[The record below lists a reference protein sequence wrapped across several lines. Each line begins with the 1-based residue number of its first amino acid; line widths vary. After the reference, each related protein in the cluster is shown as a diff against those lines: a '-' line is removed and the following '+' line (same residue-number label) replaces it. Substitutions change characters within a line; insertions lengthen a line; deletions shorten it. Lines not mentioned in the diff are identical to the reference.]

1 MAGIT
6 DTSSTGITNSLQ
18 AYFSKELL
26 KQITQNLVLDQFAK
40 RQALP
45 EKAGKNSVRFFR
57 YVEPETSN
65 IKSLTEGDGHTG
77 GTAWVK
83 GAYKEMTLEYVDVS
97 LAQVGQV
104 IGISD
109 LLTAQ
114 ELFNHLEQA
123 TTVNGQDAALQ
134 LDSKIGYTLG
144 DDTSI
149 TGGTGITANK
159 ISRYAG
165 SAAYYA
171 AAPTSAQVMSGLEL
185 LDTAT
190 ALKVNN
196 APTTSGYYTAVADPR
211 VLRDLQ
217 NDSDWIS
224 SRHYGDP
231 DAIFKGE
238 VGKYAGIRCIEST
251 NSYQTEHGAYS
262 GGTIAKRVTYNSGGG
277 VYSTF
282 VFGDQSYGVVDLAS
296 QSPYGPK
303 MQIAQGPDKTDP
315 LAQLTTI
322 GFKTYYGQAI
332 LQPKFL
338 AQVYSGTNYS

>member
-6 DTSSTGITNSLQ
+6 DTASTGITNSLQ
-18 AYFSKELL
+18 AFFSKELL
-26 KQITQNLVLDQFAK
+26 KQIVQNIVLEQFAK
-40 RQALP
+40 KQALP

-57 YVEPETSN
+57 YVEPATSD
-65 IKSLTEGDGHTG
+65 IKDLAQGDGWDNS
-77 GTAWVK
+77 GTATAWGK
-83 GAYKEMTLEYVDVS
+83 TAYKEMTLEYVDVTLS
-97 LAQVGQV
+97 QYGQV

-123 TTVNGQDAALQ
+123 TTVNGQDAALH
-134 LDSKIGYTLG
+134 LDTKIAYTLG

-149 TGGTGITANK
+149 TGGTSITSNK
-159 ISRYAG
+159 ISRFAG
-165 SAAYYA
+165 AAGYYS
-171 AAPTSAQVMSGLEL
+171 AAPTSSQVMTGLEL

-196 APTTSGYYTAVADPR
+196 APTTNGYYTAVADPR

-231 DAIFKGE
+231 DAIMKGE
-238 VGKYAGIRCIEST
+238 VGRYAGIRCIETT
-251 NSYQTEHGAYS
+251 NAYQTEHGAAA
-262 GGTIAKRVTYNSGGG
+262 AKRVTYNAAGG

-282 VFGDQSYGVVDLAS
+282 VFGDQAFGTVDLAS
-296 QSPYGPK
+296 QSPYAPK

-315 LAQLTTI
+315 LAQLTTV
-322 GFKTYYGQAI
+322 GFKTYYGQKI

>member
-1 MAGIT
+1 MGFGIT
-6 DTSSTGITNSLQ
+6 DTSSAGISGSLQ

-45 EKAGKNSVRFFR
+45 EKAGKNSVTFFR
-57 YVEPETSN
+57 YVEPDTAS
-65 IKSLTEGDGHTG
+65 IKALSEGDGIAG
-77 GTAWVK
+77 AGWVK
-83 GAYKEMTLEYVDVS
+83 GDYKEMTLDSVAVTLSQY
-97 LAQVGQV
+97 GQV

-114 ELFNHLEQA
+114 ALFNHMEQA
-123 TTVNGQDAALQ
+123 TVVNGQDAALH
-134 LDSKIGYTLG
+134 LDTKILNELA
-144 DDTSI
+144 DDGAVAS
-149 TGGTGITANK
+149 TANK
-159 ISRYAG
+159 SVRYAG
-165 SAAYYA
+165 AAAYYA
-171 AAPTSAQVMSGLEL
+171 ATPTSAQVMSGLEL

-224 SRHYGDP
+224 SRHYGNP
-231 DAIFKGE
+231 DAIFRGE

-251 NSYQTEHGAYS
+251 NSFRS
-262 GGTIAKRVTYNSGGG
+262 VFGGG
-277 VYSTF
+277 ANQWTANAAGTVYSTM
-282 VFGDQSYGVVDLAS
+282 VFGDQAYGVVDLAS
-296 QSPYGPK
+296 QSPYAPK

-322 GFKTYYGQAI
+322 GFKTYYGQKI

-338 AQVYSGTNYS
+338 AQVYSGTNFS

>member
-6 DTSSTGITNSLQ
+6 DTASTGITNSLQ
-18 AYFSKELL
+18 AFFSKELL
-26 KQITQNLVLDQFAK
+26 KQIVQNIVLEQFAK
-40 RQALP
+40 KQALP

-57 YVEPETSN
+57 YVEPNTTD
-65 IKSLTEGDGHTG
+65 IKSLSEGDGHTSN
-77 GTAWVK
+77 TAWAK
-83 GAYKEMTLEYVDVS
+83 GAYKEMTLEYVDVTLS
-97 LAQVGQV
+97 QYGQV

-123 TTVNGQDAALQ
+123 TTVNGQDAALH
-134 LDSKIGYTLG
+134 LDTKIAYTLG

-149 TGGTGITANK
+149 TGGTTITSNK
-159 ISRYAG
+159 INRFAG
-165 SAAYYA
+165 ASAYYT
-171 AAPTSAQVMSGLEL
+171 AAPTSSQVMTGLEL

-196 APTTSGYYTAVADPR
+196 APTTNGYYTAVADPR

-231 DAIFKGE
+231 EAIMKGE
-238 VGKYAGIRCIEST
+238 VGRYAGIRCIETT
-251 NSYQTEHGAYS
+251 NAYQTQHGTGA
-262 GGTIAKRVTYNSGGG
+262 ARVTYNGSGG

-282 VFGDQSYGVVDLAS
+282 VFGDQAFGTVDLAS
-296 QSPYGPK
+296 QSPYAPK

-315 LAQLTTI
+315 LAQLTTV
-322 GFKTYYGQAI
+322 GFKTYYGQKI

>member
-1 MAGIT
+1 MAFGIT
-6 DTSSTGITNSLQ
+6 DTSSAGISGSLQ

-45 EKAGKNSVRFFR
+45 EKAGKNSVTFFR
-57 YVEPETSN
+57 YVEPDTAS
-65 IKSLTEGDGHTG
+65 IKALTEGDGHTA
-77 GTAWVK
+77 GTPWAK
-83 GAYKEMTLEYVDVS
+83 GAYKEMTLESVPVTLSQY
-97 LAQVGQV
+97 GQV

-114 ELFNHLEQA
+114 ALFNHLEQA
-123 TTVNGQDAALQ
+123 TVVNGQDAALH
-134 LDSKIGYTLG
+134 LDTKILNELA
-144 DDTSI
+144 DVP
-149 TGGTGITANK
+149 GGATTTNK
-159 ISRYAG
+159 TVRYAG
-165 SAAYYA
+165 AAAYYGA
-171 AAPTSAQVMSGLEL
+171 TPTTSQVMSGLEL

-224 SRHYGDP
+224 SRHYGNP

-251 NSYQTEHGAYS
+251 NSFRSAF
-262 GGTIAKRVTYNSGGG
+262 GGG
-277 VYSTF
+277 ANQWTANAAGTVYSTM
-282 VFGDQSYGVVDLAS
+282 VFGDQAYGVVDLAS
-296 QSPYGPK
+296 QSPYAPK

-322 GFKTYYGQAI
+322 GFKTYYGQKI
-332 LQPKFL
+332 IQPKFL

>member
-6 DTSSTGITNSLQ
+6 DTASTGISNSLQ

-26 KQITQNLVLDQFAK
+26 KQIVQNIVLEQFAK
-40 RQALP
+40 KQALP

-57 YVEPETSN
+57 YVEPNTTD
-65 IKSLTEGDGHTG
+65 IKSLSEGDGHTSN
-77 GTAWVK
+77 TAWAK
-83 GAYKEMTLEYVDVS
+83 GAYKEMTLEYVDVTLS
-97 LAQVGQV
+97 QYGQV

-114 ELFNHLEQA
+114 QLFNHLEQA
-123 TTVNGQDAALQ
+123 TTVNGQDAALH
-134 LDSKIGYTLG
+134 LDTKIAYTLG

-149 TGGTGITANK
+149 TGGTSITLNK
-159 ISRYAG
+159 ISRFAG
-165 SAAYYA
+165 ASGYYS
-171 AAPTSAQVMSGLEL
+171 AAPTSSQVMTGLEL

-196 APTTSGYYTAVADPR
+196 APTTNGYYTAVADPR

-231 DAIFKGE
+231 DAIMKGE
-238 VGKYAGIRCIEST
+238 VGRYAGIRCIETT
-251 NSYQTEHGAYS
+251 NAYQTQHGTGA
-262 GGTIAKRVTYNSGGG
+262 ARVTYNGSGG

-282 VFGDQSYGVVDLAS
+282 VFGDQAFGTVDLAS
-296 QSPYGPK
+296 QSPYAPK

-315 LAQLTTI
+315 LAQLTTV
-322 GFKTYYGQAI
+322 GFKTYYGQKI

>member
-26 KQITQNLVLDQFAK
+26 KQIVQNLVLDQFAK

-57 YVEPETSN
+57 YVEPATTD
-65 IKSLTEGDGHTG
+65 IKDLAEGDGWDSSGTP
-77 GTAWVK
+77 TAWGK
-83 GAYKEMTLEYVDVS
+83 SAYKEMTLEYVDVTLS
-97 LAQVGQV
+97 QYGQV

-114 ELFNHLEQA
+114 ELFNHMEQA
-123 TTVNGQDAALQ
+123 TTVNGQDAALH
-134 LDSKIGYTLG
+134 LDTKIAYTLG

-149 TGGTGITANK
+149 TGGTTITANK
-159 ISRYAG
+159 ISRFAG
-165 SAAYYA
+165 AAGYYS
-171 AAPTSAQVMSGLEL
+171 AAPTSSQVMSGLEL

-196 APTTSGYYTAVADPR
+196 APTTNGYYTAVADPR

-231 DAIFKGE
+231 EAIMKGE
-238 VGKYAGIRCIEST
+238 VGRYAGIRCIETT
-251 NSYQTEHGAYS
+251 NAYRTEEGAAA
-262 GGTIAKRVTYNSGGG
+262 AKRVTYNGSGA

-282 VFGDQSYGVVDLAS
+282 VFGDQAYGTVDLAS
-296 QSPYGPK
+296 QSPYAPK
-303 MQIAQGPDKTDP
+303 MQIAQGPDKNDP
-315 LAQLTTI
+315 LAQLTTV
-322 GFKTYYGQAI
+322 GFKTYYGQKI

>member
-1 MAGIT
+1 MAFGIT
-6 DTSSTGITNSLQ
+6 DTSSAGISGSLQ
-18 AYFSKELL
+18 AFFSKELL

-45 EKAGKNSVRFFR
+45 EKAGKNSVTFFR
-57 YVEPETSN
+57 YVEPDTAS
-65 IKSLTEGDGHTG
+65 IKALSEGDGHTG
-77 GTAWVK
+77 GTAWAK
-83 GAYKEMTLEYVDVS
+83 GAYKEMTLESVAVTLSQY
-97 LAQVGQV
+97 GQV

-114 ELFNHLEQA
+114 ALFNHLEQA
-123 TTVNGQDAALQ
+123 TVVNGQDAALH
-134 LDSKIGYTLG
+134 LDTKILNELA
-144 DDTSI
+144 DV
-149 TGGTGITANK
+149 
-159 ISRYAG
+159 
-165 SAAYYA
+165 
-171 AAPTSAQVMSGLEL
+171 PGLEL

-196 APTTSGYYTAVADPR
+196 APTSSGYYTAVADPR

-224 SRHYGDP
+224 SRHYGNP

-251 NSYQTEHGAYS
+251 NSFRSAP
-262 GGTIAKRVTYNSGGG
+262 GGG
-277 VYSTF
+277 ANQWTAAGAGTVYSTM
-282 VFGDQSYGVVDLAS
+282 VFGDQAYGVVDLAS
-296 QSPYGPK
+296 QSPYAPK

-322 GFKTYYGQAI
+322 GFKTYYGQKI

-338 AQVYSGTNYS
+338 AQVYSGTNFS

>member
-1 MAGIT
+1 
-6 DTSSTGITNSLQ
+6 
-18 AYFSKELL
+18 
-26 KQITQNLVLDQFAK
+26 
-40 RQALP
+40 
-45 EKAGKNSVRFFR
+45 
-57 YVEPETSN
+57 
-65 IKSLTEGDGHTG
+65 
-77 GTAWVK
+77 
-83 GAYKEMTLEYVDVS
+83 
-97 LAQVGQV
+97 
-104 IGISD
+104 
-109 LLTAQ
+109 
-114 ELFNHLEQA
+114 
-123 TTVNGQDAALQ
+123 
-134 LDSKIGYTLG
+134 
-144 DDTSI
+144 
-149 TGGTGITANK
+149 
-159 ISRYAG
+159 
-165 SAAYYA
+165 
-171 AAPTSAQVMSGLEL
+171 L

-196 APTTSGYYTAVADPR
+196 APTTSGYYTAVTDPR

-251 NSYQTEHGAYS
+251 NSYRTAAGNA
-262 GGTIAKRVTYNSGGG
+262 TARVTYSAAGNT
-277 VYSTF
+277 YSTF
-282 VFGDQSYGVVDLAS
+282 VFGDQAYGVVDLAS

>member
-6 DTSSTGITNSLQ
+6 DTSSVGITNSLQ
-18 AYFSKELL
+18 IYFSKQLL
-26 KQITQNLVLDQFAK
+26 HQITQNLVLDQFAK
-40 RQALP
+40 RQPLP
-45 EKAGKNSVRFFR
+45 EKAGKSSVRFFR
-57 YVEPETSN
+57 YVEPNTTD
-65 IKSLTEGDGHTG
+65 IKSLTEGDGPVG
-77 GTAWVK
+77 GALWVK
-83 GAYKEMTLEYVDVS
+83 GDYKELTLEYVNCT

-109 LLTAQ
+109 LLTAT

-123 TTVNGQDAALQ
+123 TVVNGQDAALQ
-134 LDSKIGYTLG
+134 LDTKILHELA
-144 DDTSI
+144 DVP
-149 TGGTGITANK
+149 GGATTTNK
-159 ISRYAG
+159 IVRYAG
-165 SAAYYA
+165 AAAYYA
-171 AAPTSAQVMSGLEL
+171 ATPTSAQVMSGLEL

-190 ALKVNN
+190 SLKVNN

-238 VGKYAGIRCIEST
+238 VGKYAGIRCIETT
-251 NSYQTEHGAYS
+251 NSFRT
-262 GGTIAKRVTYNSGGG
+262 VFGGG
-277 VYSTF
+277 ANQWTADAAGTVYSTM
-282 VFGDQSYGVVDLAS
+282 VFGDQAYGVVDLAS

-315 LAQLTTI
+315 LGQLTTI
-322 GFKTYYGQAI
+322 GFKTYYGQVM

>member
-6 DTSSTGITNSLQ
+6 DTSSVGITNSLQ
-18 AYFSKELL
+18 IYFSKQLL
-26 KQITQNLVLDQFAK
+26 HQITQNLVLDQFAK
-40 RQALP
+40 RQPLP
-45 EKAGKNSVRFFR
+45 EKAGKSSVRFFR
-57 YVEPETSN
+57 YVEPNTTD
-65 IKSLTEGDGHTG
+65 IKSLTEGDGPVG
-77 GTAWVK
+77 GALWVK
-83 GAYKEMTLEYVDVS
+83 GDYKELTLEYVNCT

-109 LLTAQ
+109 LLTAT

-123 TTVNGQDAALQ
+123 TVVNGQDAALQ
-134 LDSKIGYTLG
+134 LDTKILHELA
-144 DDTSI
+144 DVP
-149 TGGTGITANK
+149 GGATTTNK
-159 ISRYAG
+159 IVRYAG
-165 SAAYYA
+165 AAAYYA
-171 AAPTSAQVMSGLEL
+171 ATPTSAQVMSGLEL

-238 VGKYAGIRCIEST
+238 VGKYAGIRCIETT
-251 NSYQTEHGAYS
+251 NSFRT
-262 GGTIAKRVTYNSGGG
+262 VFGGG
-277 VYSTF
+277 ANQWTADAAGTVYSTM
-282 VFGDQSYGVVDLAS
+282 VFGDQAYGVVDLAS

-315 LAQLTTI
+315 LGQLTTI
-322 GFKTYYGQAI
+322 GFKTYYGQVM
-332 LQPKFL
+332 LQPKFI

>member
-6 DTSSTGITNSLQ
+6 DTASTGISNSLQ
-18 AYFSKELL
+18 AFFSKELL
-26 KQITQNLVLDQFAK
+26 KQIVQNIVLEQFAK
-40 RQALP
+40 KQALP

-65 IKSLTEGDGHTG
+65 IKGLTEGDGHSS
-77 GTAWVK
+77 GTAWAK
-83 GAYKEMTLEYVDVS
+83 GAYKEMTLEYVDVTLS
-97 LAQVGQV
+97 QYGQV

-114 ELFNHLEQA
+114 ELFNHMEQA
-123 TTVNGQDAALQ
+123 TTVNGQDAALH
-134 LDSKIGYTLG
+134 LDTKILYTLA

-149 TGGTGITANK
+149 TGGTTITANK
-159 ISRYAG
+159 INRFAG
-165 SAAYYA
+165 ASAYYS
-171 AAPTSAQVMSGLEL
+171 AAPTSSQVMTGLEL

-196 APTTSGYYTAVADPR
+196 APATNGYYTAVADPR

-231 DAIFKGE
+231 DAIMKGE
-238 VGKYAGIRCIEST
+238 VGRYAGIRCIETT
-251 NSYQTEHGAYS
+251 NSYQTAHGA
-262 GGTIAKRVTYNSGGG
+262 AAANRVTYSNTGS
-277 VYSTF
+277 VFSTM
-282 VFGDQSYGVVDLAS
+282 VFGDQAFGTVDLAS
-296 QSPYGPK
+296 QSPYAPK
-303 MQIAQGPDKTDP
+303 MSIAQGPDKTDP
-315 LAQLTTI
+315 LAQLTTV
-322 GFKTYYGQAI
+322 GFKTYYGQKI

>member
-18 AYFSKELL
+18 AYFSKQLL
-26 KQITQNLVLDQFAK
+26 HQITQNLVLDQFAK

-57 YVEPETSN
+57 YVEPNTTDV
-65 IKSLTEGDGHTG
+65 KSLTEGDGHTG
-77 GTAWVK
+77 GTAWAK

-134 LDSKIGYTLG
+134 LDNKISYTLG

-149 TGGTGITANK
+149 TGGTTITTNK

-165 SAAYYA
+165 SAAYFTV
-171 AAPTSAQVMSGLEL
+171 APTSSQVMSGLEL

-251 NSYQTEHGAYS
+251 NSYRTAAGNA
-262 GGTIAKRVTYNSGGG
+262 TARVTYSAAGNT
-277 VYSTF
+277 YSTF
-282 VFGDQSYGVVDLAS
+282 VFGDQAYGVVDLAS

>member
-1 MAGIT
+1 MAVT
-6 DTSSTGITNSLQ
+6 TQAAAGITNSLQ
-18 AYFSKELL
+18 EYFSKQLL
-26 KQITQNLVLDQFAK
+26 HQITQNLILDQFAH

-45 EKAGKNSVRFFR
+45 EKAGKKSVRFFR
-57 YVEPETSN
+57 YVEPSTGDIE
-65 IKSLTEGDGHTG
+65 SLTEGDNDTFAATSAGR
-77 GTAWVK
+77 AR
-83 GAYKEMTLEYVDVS
+83 YKALTLDYVNATLS
-97 LAQVGQV
+97 SYGQV
-104 IGISD
+104 VGLSD
-109 LLTAQ
+109 ILQAT
-114 ELFNHLEQA
+114 ELFNHMEQA
-123 TTVNGQDAALQ
+123 TTVNGQDAALH
-134 LDSKIGYTLG
+134 LDTKISYTLG

-149 TGGTGITANK
+149 TGGTTITANK
-159 ISRYAG
+159 INRFAG
-165 SAAYYA
+165 ASAYFTST
-171 AAPTSAQVMSGLEL
+171 PTSAQVMSGLEL

-251 NSYQTEHGAYS
+251 NSYRTAAGGGA
-262 GGTIAKRVTYNSGGG
+262 GDRVTYSAGGNT
-277 VYSTF
+277 YSTF
-282 VFGDQSYGVVDLAS
+282 VFGDQAYGVVDLAS
-296 QSPYGPK
+296 QSPYAPK
-303 MQIAQGPDKTDP
+303 MLISQGADKSDP
-315 LAQLTTI
+315 LAQVTTI
-322 GFKTYYGQAI
+322 GFKTYYGQVI

>member
-6 DTSSTGITNSLQ
+6 DSSSIGITNSLQ

-65 IKSLTEGDGHTG
+65 IKALSEGDGHTG
-77 GTAWVK
+77 GTAWAK

-134 LDSKIGYTLG
+134 LDNKIGYTLG

-149 TGGTGITANK
+149 TGGTTITANK
-159 ISRYAG
+159 INRFAG
-165 SAAYYA
+165 AAAYYA
-171 AAPTSAQVMSGLEL
+171 ATPTSAQVMSGLEL
-185 LDTAT
+185 LDPAT

-251 NSYQTEHGAYS
+251 NSYRTAAGNA
-262 GGTIAKRVTYNSGGG
+262 TARVTYSGSGNT
-277 VYSTF
+277 YSTF
-282 VFGDQSYGVVDLAS
+282 VFGDQAYGVVDLAS

-315 LAQLTTI
+315 LGQLTTI

>member
-6 DTSSTGITNSLQ
+6 DTSSVGITNSLQ
-18 AYFSKELL
+18 IYFSKQLL
-26 KQITQNLVLDQFAK
+26 HQITQNLVLDQFAK

-45 EKAGKNSVRFFR
+45 EKAGKSSVRFFR
-57 YVEPETSN
+57 YVEPNTTD
-65 IKSLTEGDGHTG
+65 IKSLTEGDGPVG
-77 GTAWVK
+77 GALWVK
-83 GAYKEMTLEYVDVS
+83 GDYKELTLEYVNCT

-109 LLTAQ
+109 LLTAT

-123 TTVNGQDAALQ
+123 TVVNGQDAALQ
-134 LDSKIGYTLG
+134 LDTKILHELADVPGAAT
-144 DDTSI
+144 
-149 TGGTGITANK
+149 TATK
-159 ISRYAG
+159 IARYSGA
-165 SAAYYA
+165 AAYYA
-171 AAPTSAQVMSGLEL
+171 ATPTSSQVMSGLEL

-251 NSYQTEHGAYS
+251 NSFRSVFG
-262 GGTIAKRVTYNSGGG
+262 GGTNQWVADAAGT
-277 VYSTF
+277 VYSTM
-282 VFGDQSYGVVDLAS
+282 VFGDQAYGVVDLAS

-315 LAQLTTI
+315 LGQITTI
-322 GFKTYYGQAI
+322 GFKTYYGQVM

>member
-6 DTSSTGITNSLQ
+6 DSSSIGITNSLQ

-77 GTAWVK
+77 GTAWAK

-149 TGGTGITANK
+149 TGGTTITSNK
-159 ISRYAG
+159 INRFAG
-165 SAAYYA
+165 SAAYYTV
-171 AAPTSAQVMSGLEL
+171 APTSAQVMSGLEL

-251 NSYQTEHGAYS
+251 NSYRTAAGNA
-262 GGTIAKRVTYNSGGG
+262 TARVTYASGGNT
-277 VYSTF
+277 YSTF
-282 VFGDQSYGVVDLAS
+282 VFGDQAYGVVDLAS

>member
-6 DTSSTGITNSLQ
+6 DTASTGITNSLQ
-18 AYFSKELL
+18 AFFSKELL
-26 KQITQNLVLDQFAK
+26 KQIVQNIVLEQFAK
-40 RQALP
+40 KQALP

-57 YVEPETSN
+57 YVEPNTTD
-65 IKSLTEGDGHTG
+65 IKSLSEGDGHTSN
-77 GTAWVK
+77 TAWAK
-83 GAYKEMTLEYVDVS
+83 GAYKEMTLEYVDVTLS
-97 LAQVGQV
+97 QYGQV

-123 TTVNGQDAALQ
+123 TTVNGQDAALH
-134 LDSKIGYTLG
+134 LDTKIAYTLG

-149 TGGTGITANK
+149 TGGTSITSNK
-159 ISRYAG
+159 ISRFAG
-165 SAAYYA
+165 AAGYYS
-171 AAPTSAQVMSGLEL
+171 AAPTSSQVMTGLEL

-196 APTTSGYYTAVADPR
+196 APTTNGYYTAVADPR

-231 DAIFKGE
+231 DAIMKGE
-238 VGKYAGIRCIEST
+238 VGRYAGIRCIETT
-251 NSYQTEHGAYS
+251 NAYQTEHGSAA
-262 GGTIAKRVTYNSGGG
+262 AKRVTYNGSGG

-282 VFGDQSYGVVDLAS
+282 VFGDQAFGTVDLAS
-296 QSPYGPK
+296 QSPYAPK

-315 LAQLTTI
+315 LAQLTTV
-322 GFKTYYGQAI
+322 GFKTYYGQKI

>member
-6 DTSSTGITNSLQ
+6 DTSSAGISDSLQ
-18 AYFSKELL
+18 RYFSKELL
-26 KQITQNLVLDQFAK
+26 KQIVQNIVLEQFAK
-40 RQALP
+40 KASLP
-45 EKAGKNSVRFFR
+45 EKAGKNSVRFFS
-57 YVEPETSN
+57 YVEPATTNVEN
-65 IKSLTEGDGHTG
+65 LTEGEGLHPTG
-77 GTAWVK
+77 GAAGTAWSK
-83 GAYKEMTLEYVDVS
+83 ANYKELTLNKVDVD
-97 LAQVGQV
+97 LQQYGQV

-114 ELFNHLEQA
+114 ALFNHLEQA
-123 TTVNGQDAALQ
+123 TTVNGQDAALH
-134 LDSKIGYTLG
+134 LDTKVLYALADNGLG
-144 DDTSI
+144 AFT
-149 TGGTGITANK
+149 TNK
-159 ISRYAG
+159 ITRFAG

-171 AAPTSAQVMSGLEL
+171 ANPTSSQVMTGLEL

-231 DAIFKGE
+231 DAIMKGE
-238 VGKYAGIRCIEST
+238 VGRYAGIRCIEST
-251 NSYQTEHGAYS
+251 NSYRTAHTAANARTYSAAGA
-262 GGTIAKRVTYNSGGG
+262 I
-277 VYSTF
+277 YSTF
-282 VFGDQSYGVVDLAS
+282 VFGDQAYGTVDLSS
-296 QSPYGPK
+296 QSPYAPK

-338 AQVYSGTNYS
+338 AQVFSGTNYS

>member
-6 DTSSTGITNSLQ
+6 DTASTGISNSLQ
-18 AYFSKELL
+18 AFFSKELL
-26 KQITQNLVLDQFAK
+26 KQIVQNIVLEQFAK
-40 RQALP
+40 KQALP

-57 YVEPETSN
+57 YVEPATTD
-65 IKSLTEGDGHTG
+65 IKSLSEGDGHTG
-77 GTAWVK
+77 GTAWAK
-83 GAYKEMTLEYVDVS
+83 GAYKEMTLQYVDVTLS
-97 LAQVGQV
+97 QYGQV

-114 ELFNHLEQA
+114 ELFNHMEQA
-123 TTVNGQDAALQ
+123 TTVNGQDAALH
-134 LDSKIGYTLG
+134 LDSKILYTLA

-149 TGGTGITANK
+149 TTGTTITANK
-159 ISRYAG
+159 ISRFAG
-165 SAAYYA
+165 ASAYYA
-171 AAPTSAQVMSGLEL
+171 AAPTSSQVMTGLEL

-196 APTTSGYYTAVADPR
+196 APTTNGYYTAVADPR

-231 DAIFKGE
+231 DAIMKGE
-238 VGKYAGIRCIEST
+238 VGRYAGIRCIETT
-251 NSYQTEHGAYS
+251 NSYQTAHGA
-262 GGTIAKRVTYNSGGG
+262 AAANRVTYSSSGN
-277 VYSTF
+277 VFSTM
-282 VFGDQSYGVVDLAS
+282 VFGDQAFGVVDIAS
-296 QSPYGPK
+296 QSPYAPK

-315 LAQLTTI
+315 LAQLTTV
-322 GFKTYYGQAI
+322 GFKTYYGQKI

>member
-26 KQITQNLVLDQFAK
+26 KQIVQNLVLDQFAK

-57 YVEPETSN
+57 YVEPATAD
-65 IKSLTEGDGHTG
+65 IKALSEGDGHTG
-77 GTAWVK
+77 GTAWAK
-83 GAYKEMTLEYVDVS
+83 GAYKEMTLEYVDVTLS
-97 LAQVGQV
+97 QYGQV

-114 ELFNHLEQA
+114 ELFNHMEQA
-123 TTVNGQDAALQ
+123 TTVNGQDAALH
-134 LDSKIGYTLG
+134 LDTKIAYTLG
-144 DDTSI
+144 DDTTI
-149 TGGTGITANK
+149 TGGTTITTDK
-159 ISRYAG
+159 ISRFAG
-165 SAAYYA
+165 ASAYYTT
-171 AAPTSAQVMSGLEL
+171 APTSAQVMSGLEL

-196 APTTSGYYTAVADPR
+196 APTTNGYYTAVADPR

-231 DAIFKGE
+231 EAIMKGE
-238 VGKYAGIRCIEST
+238 VGRYAGIRCIETT
-251 NSYQTEHGAYS
+251 NAYRTAA
-262 GGTIAKRVTYNSGGG
+262 GNATARVTYSSSGNT
-277 VYSTF
+277 YSTF
-282 VFGDQSYGVVDLAS
+282 VFGDQAYGTVDLAS
-296 QSPYGPK
+296 QSPYAPK

-315 LAQLTTI
+315 LAQLTTV
-322 GFKTYYGQAI
+322 GFKTYYGQKI

>member
-6 DTSSTGITNSLQ
+6 DTSSVGITNSLQ
-18 AYFSKELL
+18 IYFSKQLL
-26 KQITQNLVLDQFAK
+26 HQITQNLVLDQFAK

-45 EKAGKNSVRFFR
+45 EKAGKSSVRFFR
-57 YVEPETSN
+57 YVEPNTTD
-65 IKSLTEGDGHTG
+65 IKTLTEGDGHTG
-77 GTAWVK
+77 GTAWAK
-83 GAYKEMTLEYVDVS
+83 GAYKELTLQYVDCT

-134 LDSKIGYTLG
+134 LDTKILHELA
-144 DDTSI
+144 DVP
-149 TGGTGITANK
+149 GGATTATK
-159 ISRYAG
+159 IVRYAG
-165 SAAYYA
+165 AAAYYA
-171 AAPTSAQVMSGLEL
+171 ATPTSSQVMSGLEL

-238 VGKYAGIRCIEST
+238 VGKHAGIRCIEST
-251 NSYQTEHGAYS
+251 NSYRTAAGNSTA
-262 GGTIAKRVTYNSGGG
+262 RVTSNAAGT
-277 VYSTF
+277 VYSTM
-282 VFGDQSYGVVDLAS
+282 VFGDQAYGVVDLAS

-322 GFKTYYGQAI
+322 GFKTYYGQKM
-332 LQPKFL
+332 LQPKFI

>member
-6 DTSSTGITNSLQ
+6 DTASTGITNSLQ
-18 AYFSKELL
+18 AFFSKELL
-26 KQITQNLVLDQFAK
+26 KQIVQNIVLEQFAK
-40 RQALP
+40 KQALP

-57 YVEPETSN
+57 YVEPNTTD
-65 IKSLTEGDGHTG
+65 IKSLSEGDGHTSN
-77 GTAWVK
+77 TAWAK
-83 GAYKEMTLEYVDVS
+83 GAYKEMTLEYVDVTLS
-97 LAQVGQV
+97 QYGQV

-123 TTVNGQDAALQ
+123 TTVNGQDAALH
-134 LDSKIGYTLG
+134 LDTKIAYTLG

-149 TGGTGITANK
+149 TGGTSITSNK
-159 ISRYAG
+159 ISRFAG
-165 SAAYYA
+165 ASAYYTS
-171 AAPTSAQVMSGLEL
+171 APTSSQVMTGLEL

-196 APTTSGYYTAVADPR
+196 APTTNGYYTAVADPR
-211 VLRDLQ
+211 ALRDLK

-231 DAIFKGE
+231 EAIMKGE
-238 VGKYAGIRCIEST
+238 VGRYAGIRCIETT
-251 NSYQTEHGAYS
+251 NAYQTEHGSAA
-262 GGTIAKRVTYNSGGG
+262 AKRVTYNASGG

-282 VFGDQSYGVVDLAS
+282 VFGDQAFGTVDLAS
-296 QSPYGPK
+296 QSPYAPK

-315 LAQLTTI
+315 LAQLTTV
-322 GFKTYYGQAI
+322 GFKTYYGQKI

>member
-1 MAGIT
+1 MAVT
-6 DTSSTGITNSLQ
+6 TQAAAGITNSLQ
-18 AYFSKELL
+18 EYFSKQLL
-26 KQITQNLVLDQFAK
+26 HQITQNLVLDQFAY

-45 EKAGKNSVRFFR
+45 EKAGKKSVRFFR
-57 YVEPETSN
+57 YVEPSTGDIE
-65 IKSLTEGDGHTG
+65 SLTEGDNDTFAATSTG
-77 GTAWVK
+77 RAR
-83 GAYKEMTLEYVDVS
+83 YKTLTLDYVNATLS
-97 LAQVGQV
+97 SYGQV
-104 IGISD
+104 VGLSD
-109 LLTAQ
+109 ILQAT
-114 ELFNHLEQA
+114 ELFNHMEQA
-123 TTVNGQDAALQ
+123 TTVNGQDAALH
-134 LDSKIGYTLG
+134 LDTKISYTLG

-149 TGGTGITANK
+149 TGGTTITANK
-159 ISRYAG
+159 INRFAG
-165 SAAYYA
+165 ASAYYST
-171 AAPTSAQVMSGLEL
+171 APTSSQVMSGLEL

-251 NSYQTEHGAYS
+251 NSYRTAAGGGA
-262 GGTIAKRVTYNSGGG
+262 GDRVTYSAGGNT
-277 VYSTF
+277 YSTF
-282 VFGDQSYGVVDLAS
+282 VFGDQAYGVVDLAS
-296 QSPYGPK
+296 QSPYAPK
-303 MQIAQGPDKTDP
+303 MLISQGADKSDP
-315 LAQLTTI
+315 LAQVTTI
-322 GFKTYYGQAI
+322 GFKTYYGQVI

>member
-6 DTSSTGITNSLQ
+6 DTSSVGITNSLQ
-18 AYFSKELL
+18 IYFSKQLL
-26 KQITQNLVLDQFAK
+26 HQITQNLVLDQFAK
-40 RQALP
+40 RQPLP
-45 EKAGKNSVRFFR
+45 EKAGKSSVRFFR
-57 YVEPETSN
+57 YVEPNTTD
-65 IKSLTEGDGHTG
+65 IKDLTEGDGHTS
-77 GTAWVK
+77 GTAWAK
-83 GAYKEMTLEYVDVS
+83 GAYKELTLEYVNCTLS
-97 LAQVGQV
+97 QVGQV

-109 LLTAQ
+109 LLTAT

-123 TTVNGQDAALQ
+123 TVVNGQDAALQ
-134 LDSKIGYTLG
+134 LDNQISYTLG

-149 TGGTGITANK
+149 TGGTTITTNK
-159 ISRYAG
+159 INRFAG
-165 SAAYYA
+165 ASAYYTTT
-171 AAPTSAQVMSGLEL
+171 PTSAQVMSGLEL

-251 NSYQTEHGAYS
+251 NSYRTAAGNSTA
-262 GGTIAKRVTYNSGGG
+262 RVTYSSGGNT
-277 VYSTF
+277 YSTF
-282 VFGDQSYGVVDLAS
+282 VFGDQAYGVVDLAS

-315 LAQLTTI
+315 LGQITTI
-322 GFKTYYGQAI
+322 GFKTYYGQVI

>member
-1 MAGIT
+1 
-6 DTSSTGITNSLQ
+6 
-18 AYFSKELL
+18 
-26 KQITQNLVLDQFAK
+26 
-40 RQALP
+40 
-45 EKAGKNSVRFFR
+45 
-57 YVEPETSN
+57 
-65 IKSLTEGDGHTG
+65 
-77 GTAWVK
+77 
-83 GAYKEMTLEYVDVS
+83 MTLEYVDVTLS
-97 LAQVGQV
+97 QYGQV

-123 TTVNGQDAALQ
+123 TTVNGQDAALH
-134 LDSKIGYTLG
+134 LDTKIAYTLG

-149 TGGTGITANK
+149 TGGTSITANK
-159 ISRYAG
+159 ISRFAG
-165 SAAYYA
+165 AAGYYS
-171 AAPTSAQVMSGLEL
+171 AAPTSSQVMTGLEL

-196 APTTSGYYTAVADPR
+196 APTTNGYYTAVADPR

-231 DAIFKGE
+231 EAIMKGE
-238 VGKYAGIRCIEST
+238 VGRYAGIRCIETT
-251 NSYQTEHGAYS
+251 NAYQTQHGNDTA
-262 GGTIAKRVTYNSGGG
+262 RVTYNGSGG

-282 VFGDQSYGVVDLAS
+282 VFGDQAFGTVDLAS
-296 QSPYGPK
+296 QSPYAPK

-315 LAQLTTI
+315 LAQLTTV
-322 GFKTYYGQAI
+322 GFKTYYGQKI

>member
-6 DTSSTGITNSLQ
+6 DTASTGITNSLQ
-18 AYFSKELL
+18 AFFSKELL
-26 KQITQNLVLDQFAK
+26 KQIVQNIVLEQFAK
-40 RQALP
+40 KQALP

-57 YVEPETSN
+57 YVEPNTTD
-65 IKSLTEGDGHTG
+65 IKSLSEGDGHTSN
-77 GTAWVK
+77 TAWAK
-83 GAYKEMTLEYVDVS
+83 GAYKEMTLDFVDVTLS
-97 LAQVGQV
+97 QYGQV

-123 TTVNGQDAALQ
+123 TTVNGQDAALH
-134 LDSKIGYTLG
+134 LDTKIAYTLG

-149 TGGTGITANK
+149 TGGTSITSNK
-159 ISRYAG
+159 INRFAG
-165 SAAYYA
+165 ASGYYSN
-171 AAPTSAQVMSGLEL
+171 APTSSQVMTGLEL

-196 APTTSGYYTAVADPR
+196 APTTNGFYTAVADPR

-231 DAIFKGE
+231 EAIMKGE
-238 VGKYAGIRCIEST
+238 VGRYAGIRCIETT
-251 NSYQTEHGAYS
+251 NAYQTEHGNA
-262 GGTIAKRVTYNSGGG
+262 TKRVTYDATGG

-282 VFGDQSYGVVDLAS
+282 VFGDQAFGTVDLAS
-296 QSPYGPK
+296 QSPYSPK

-315 LAQLTTI
+315 LAQLTTV

>member
-6 DTSSTGITNSLQ
+6 DTASTGITNSLQ
-18 AYFSKELL
+18 AFFSKELL
-26 KQITQNLVLDQFAK
+26 KQIVQNIVLEQFAK
-40 RQALP
+40 KQALP

-57 YVEPETSN
+57 YVEPNTTD
-65 IKSLTEGDGHTG
+65 IKSLSEGDGHTSN
-77 GTAWVK
+77 TAWAK
-83 GAYKEMTLEYVDVS
+83 GAYKEMTLDFVDVTLS
-97 LAQVGQV
+97 QYGQV

-123 TTVNGQDAALQ
+123 TTVNGQDAALH
-134 LDSKIGYTLG
+134 LDTKIAYTLG

-149 TGGTGITANK
+149 TGGTSITSNK
-159 ISRYAG
+159 INRFAG
-165 SAAYYA
+165 ASGYYSN
-171 AAPTSAQVMSGLEL
+171 APTSSQVMTGLEL

-196 APTTSGYYTAVADPR
+196 APTTNGFYTAVADPR

-231 DAIFKGE
+231 EAIMKGE
-238 VGKYAGIRCIEST
+238 VGRYAGIRCIETT
-251 NSYQTEHGAYS
+251 NAYQTEHGAAA
-262 GGTIAKRVTYNSGGG
+262 AKRVTYNGSGG

-282 VFGDQSYGVVDLAS
+282 VFGDQAFGTVDLAS
-296 QSPYGPK
+296 QSPYAPK

-315 LAQLTTI
+315 LAQLTTV
-322 GFKTYYGQAI
+322 GFKTYYGQKI

>member
-18 AYFSKELL
+18 AYFSKQLL
-26 KQITQNLVLDQFAK
+26 HQITQNLVLDQFAK

-57 YVEPETSN
+57 YVEPNTTD
-65 IKSLTEGDGHTG
+65 IKSLTEGDGHTA
-77 GTAWVK
+77 GTAWAK
-83 GAYKEMTLEYVDVS
+83 GAYKELTLEYVDVS

-134 LDSKIGYTLG
+134 LDSKISYTLG

-149 TGGTGITANK
+149 TGGTTITTNK
-159 ISRYAG
+159 ISRFAG
-165 SAAYYA
+165 AAGYYNGA
-171 AAPTSAQVMSGLEL
+171 DPTSSQVMSGLEL

-251 NSYQTEHGAYS
+251 NSYVTAQGNAT
-262 GGTIAKRVTYNSGGG
+262 KRVTYDSAGA

-282 VFGDQSYGVVDLAS
+282 VFGDQAYGVVDLAS

>member
-6 DTSSTGITNSLQ
+6 DTASTGISNSLQ

-26 KQITQNLVLDQFAK
+26 KQIVQNIVLEQFAK
-40 RQALP
+40 KQALP

-57 YVEPETSN
+57 YVEPNTTD
-65 IKSLTEGDGHTG
+65 IKSLSEGDGHTSN
-77 GTAWVK
+77 TAWAK
-83 GAYKEMTLEYVDVS
+83 GAYKEMTLEYVDVTLS
-97 LAQVGQV
+97 QYGQV

-123 TTVNGQDAALQ
+123 TTVNGQDAALH
-134 LDSKIGYTLG
+134 LDTKIAYTLG

-149 TGGTGITANK
+149 TGGTSITSNK
-159 ISRYAG
+159 ISRFAG
-165 SAAYYA
+165 ASGYYS
-171 AAPTSAQVMSGLEL
+171 AAPTSSQVMTGLEL

-196 APTTSGYYTAVADPR
+196 APTTNGYYTAVADPR

-231 DAIFKGE
+231 EAIMKGE
-238 VGKYAGIRCIEST
+238 VGRYAGIRCIETT
-251 NSYQTEHGAYS
+251 NAYQTEHGSAA
-262 GGTIAKRVTYNSGGG
+262 AKRVTYNASGG

-282 VFGDQSYGVVDLAS
+282 VFGDQAFGTVDLAS
-296 QSPYGPK
+296 QSPYAPK

-315 LAQLTTI
+315 LAQLTTV
-322 GFKTYYGQAI
+322 GFKTYYGQKI
-332 LQPKFL
+332 LQLKFL

>member
-1 MAGIT
+1 MAVT
-6 DTSSTGITNSLQ
+6 TQAATGITNSLQ
-18 AYFSKELL
+18 EYFSKQLL
-26 KQITQNLVLDQFAK
+26 HQITQNLVLDQFAH

-45 EKAGKNSVRFFR
+45 EKAGKKSVRFFR
-57 YVEPETSN
+57 YVEPSTGDIE
-65 IKSLTEGDGHTG
+65 SLTEGDNDTFAATSAGRG
-77 GTAWVK
+77 R
-83 GAYKEMTLEYVDVS
+83 YKTLTLGYVDATLS
-97 LAQVGQV
+97 SYGQV
-104 IGISD
+104 VGLSD
-109 LLTAQ
+109 ILQAT
-114 ELFNHLEQA
+114 ELFNHMEQA
-123 TTVNGQDAALQ
+123 TIVNGQDAALH
-134 LDSKIGYTLG
+134 LDGKISYTLG
-144 DDTSI
+144 DDTTI
-149 TGGTGITANK
+149 TGGTTITTNK
-159 ISRYAG
+159 ISRFAG
-165 SAAYYA
+165 ASAYYS
-171 AAPTSAQVMSGLEL
+171 AAPTSSQVMSGLEL

-251 NSYQTEHGAYS
+251 NSYRTEEGAAA
-262 GGTIAKRVTYNSGGG
+262 AKRVTYDGSGA

-282 VFGDQSYGVVDLAS
+282 VFGDQAYGVVDLAS
-296 QSPYGPK
+296 QSPYSPK
-303 MQIAQGPDKTDP
+303 MLIAQGADKNDP
-315 LAQLTTI
+315 LAQITTV
-322 GFKTYYGQAI
+322 GFKTYYGQVI

>member
-1 MAGIT
+1 
-6 DTSSTGITNSLQ
+6 
-18 AYFSKELL
+18 
-26 KQITQNLVLDQFAK
+26 LD
-40 RQALP
+40 
-45 EKAGKNSVRFFR
+45 N
-57 YVEPETSN
+57 
-65 IKSLTEGDGHTG
+65 
-77 GTAWVK
+77 
-83 GAYKEMTLEYVDVS
+83 
-97 LAQVGQV
+97 
-104 IGISD
+104 
-109 LLTAQ
+109 
-114 ELFNHLEQA
+114 
-123 TTVNGQDAALQ
+123 
-134 LDSKIGYTLG
+134 KIGYTLG

-149 TGGTGITANK
+149 TGGTTITANK
-159 ISRYAG
+159 INRFAG
-165 SAAYYA
+165 AAAYYSA
-171 AAPTSAQVMSGLEL
+171 TPTSAQVMSGLEL

-251 NSYQTEHGAYS
+251 NSYRTAAGNA
-262 GGTIAKRVTYNSGGG
+262 TARVTYSGSGNT
-277 VYSTF
+277 YSTF
-282 VFGDQSYGVVDLAS
+282 VFGDQAYGVVDLAS

-315 LAQLTTI
+315 LGQLTTI

>member
-6 DTSSTGITNSLQ
+6 DTSSAGISDSLQ
-18 AYFSKELL
+18 RYFSKELL
-26 KQITQNLVLDQFAK
+26 KQIVQNIVLEQFAK
-40 RQALP
+40 KQALP
-45 EKAGKNSVRFFR
+45 EKAGKNSVRFFS

-65 IKSLTEGDGHTG
+65 IKGLTEGDGHSS
-77 GTAWVK
+77 GTAWAK
-83 GAYKEMTLEYVDVS
+83 GAYKELTLNKVDVD
-97 LAQVGQV
+97 LQQYGQV

-114 ELFNHLEQA
+114 ALFDHLEQA
-123 TTVNGQDAALQ
+123 TTVNGQDAALH
-134 LDSKIGYTLG
+134 LDTKIAYTLG

-149 TGGTGITANK
+149 TGGTSITSNK
-159 ISRYAG
+159 INRFAG
-165 SAAYYA
+165 ASGYYSN
-171 AAPTSAQVMSGLEL
+171 APTSSQVMTGLEL

-196 APTTSGYYTAVADPR
+196 APTTNGYYTAVADPR

-231 DAIFKGE
+231 EAIMKGE
-238 VGKYAGIRCIEST
+238 VGRYAGIRCIETT
-251 NSYQTEHGAYS
+251 NAYQTQHGNA
-262 GGTIAKRVTYNSGGG
+262 TARVTYNGSGG

-282 VFGDQSYGVVDLAS
+282 VFGDQAFGTVDLAS
-296 QSPYGPK
+296 QSPYAPK

-315 LAQLTTI
+315 LAQLTTV

>member
-6 DTSSTGITNSLQ
+6 DTASTGISDSLQ

-26 KQITQNLVLDQFAK
+26 KQIVQNIVLEQFAK
-40 RQALP
+40 KQALP

-57 YVEPETSN
+57 YVEPNTTD
-65 IKSLTEGDGHTG
+65 IKSLSEGDGHTSN
-77 GTAWVK
+77 TAWAK
-83 GAYKEMTLEYVDVS
+83 GAYKEMTLEYVDVTLS
-97 LAQVGQV
+97 QYGQV

-114 ELFNHLEQA
+114 QLFNHLEQA
-123 TTVNGQDAALQ
+123 TTVNGQDAALH
-134 LDSKIGYTLG
+134 LDTKIAYTLG

-149 TGGTGITANK
+149 TGGTSITSNK
-159 ISRYAG
+159 ISRFAG
-165 SAAYYA
+165 ASGYYS
-171 AAPTSAQVMSGLEL
+171 AAPTSSQVMTGLEL

-196 APTTSGYYTAVADPR
+196 APTTNGYYTAVADPR

-231 DAIFKGE
+231 DAIMKGE
-238 VGKYAGIRCIEST
+238 VGRYAGIRCIETT
-251 NSYQTEHGAYS
+251 NAYQTQHGTGA
-262 GGTIAKRVTYNSGGG
+262 ARVTYNGSGG

-282 VFGDQSYGVVDLAS
+282 VFGDQAFGTVDLAS
-296 QSPYGPK
+296 QSPYAPK

-315 LAQLTTI
+315 LAQLTTV
-322 GFKTYYGQAI
+322 GFKTYYGQKI